1 MRGIQQCLLWW
12 CVLKKEIFRG
22 VFETVENPY
31 HGSFSIIVE
40 IEMWRISV
48 SEGVN
53 VFQNTLFKDVR
64 ILR

>member
-1 MRGIQQCLLWW
+1 MGGIQQCLSWW

-31 HGSFSIIVE
+31 DGSFSIKEE
-40 IEMWRISV
+40 IEIWRISV
-48 SEGVN
+48 SKGIK
-53 VFQNTLFKDVR
+53 VFQNTPFKDVR